1 MNRMIPVAACAAL
14 LIALAGAFAVRHAAA
29 AASGVVPVA
38 VANFDYRDT
47 SGEVKNQTA
56 QHEKRMR
63 LFDKLLRDRLAADG
77 NYKLRRIDCKNKK
90 KQGCS
95 AGNMDPDALIEA
107 ARHAG
112 ARLLIYG
119 GIHKMSTLIQW
130 GNVQVL
136 DLRDR
141 KLLLDRTFTF
151 RGDTDK
157 AFRKAAEF
165 IAQTLHHMT
174 PKS

>member
-1 MNRMIPVAACAAL
+1 MNRMNSMAACATL
-14 LIALAGAFAVRHAAA
+14 LIALAGAFTVRHAAA

-56 QHEKRMR
+56 QHAKRMR
-63 LFDKLLRDRLAADG
+63 LFDKLLRDRLATERHYD
-77 NYKLRRIDCKNKK
+77 LRRIDCK
-90 KQGCS
+90 KQACS
-95 AGNMDPDALIEA
+95 AGTMAPDALIEA

-136 DLRDR
+136 DLHNK

-165 IAQTLHHMT
+165 IAQTLQNVA

>member
-1 MNRMIPVAACAAL
+1 MNRMISMAACAAL
-14 LIALAGAFAVRHAAA
+14 LVALTGAFTVRNVEAATSIA
-29 AASGVVPVA
+29 IPVA

-47 SGEVKNQTA
+47 SGEVKDQSA
-56 QHEKRMR
+56 QHAKRMR
-63 LFDKLLRDRLAADG
+63 LFDRLLRDRLAAERHYD
-77 NYKLRRIDCKNKK
+77 LRRLDCK
-90 KQGCS
+90 KQACS
-95 AGNMDPDALIEA
+95 AGSMKPNALIEA

-136 DLRDR
+136 DLRNK

-165 IAQTLHHMT
+165 IAQTLQDVA

>member
-1 MNRMIPVAACAAL
+1 MSRKISLACCAAL
-14 LIALAGAFAVRHAAA
+14 LTALACASAVCHATA

-56 QHEKRMR
+56 QHAKRMR
-63 LFDKLLRDRLAADG
+63 LFDKLLRERLAADHH
-77 NYKLRRIDCKNKK
+77 YDLRRIDCKR
-90 KQGCS
+90 QPCS
-95 AGNMDPDALIEA
+95 AGSMKPGALIEA

-136 DLRDR
+136 DLRSK

-157 AFRKAAEF
+157 AFRRAADF
-165 IAQTLHHMT
+165 IAQTLQDV
-174 PKS
+174 PSKS

>member
-1 MNRMIPVAACAAL
+1 MNRTIPMAVCATL
-14 LIALAGAFAVRHAAA
+14 LIALAGAFAVPHAAA
-29 AASGVVPVA
+29 ATSGATPVA
-38 VANFDYRDT
+38 VADFDYRDT
-47 SGEVKNQTA
+47 SGEVENQTT
-56 QHEKRMR
+56 QHAERMR
-63 LFDKLLRDRLAADG
+63 LFERRLRDRLAADS
-77 NYKLRRIDCKNKK
+77 KFDLRRIDCK
-90 KQGCS
+90 KQPCS
-95 AGNMDPDALIEA
+95 AGSMSPDALIEA

-136 DLRDR
+136 DLRNK

-157 AFRKAAEF
+157 AFRKAAGF
-165 IAQTLHHMT
+165 IAQTLQDVT